1 MSLNINAAEIAMPER
16 IADALKTPV
25 RELFICEVDAEN
37 GIWYNGKAPGEPG
50 GQRAGVNI

>member
-1 MSLNINAAEIAMPER
+1 MSLNINAAEIAMTER

-37 GIWYNGKAPGEPG
+37 GI
-50 GQRAGVNI
+50 